1 MFRPLHLR
9 VDIEFVSDVVGK
21 GVPTFTPE
29 S

>member
-9 VDIEFVSDVVGK
+9 VDIEFVSDEVGK

>member
-9 VDIEFVSDVVGK
+9 VDIEFDSDVVGK